1 MKNYKYKIAIIFVTI
16 VSCEKPEI
24 FSAEKY
30 NCQSSIPEDV
40 LTHPKAAQYQDI
52 LDRNQGLELVGAS
65 LMIKD
70 NYGIWVGSVGKADIG
85 SNVDVKPCNRFLI
98 ASITKSFTATAIFKY
113 IDQGLLSLNDNAK
126 DYLPASIYDKL
137 KNSKEA
143 KIKHLLNHTSGIPD
157 YYTIDYELDRINV
170 LYNNWSQYDI
180 IKYAFNQ
187 DATNAVGET
196 YEYSNSNYLLLG
208 IILERISGQLLEE
221 IYADEIFNPLNLSSG
236 YYSANN
242 PITDDTVKGY
252 VDLYGNGQYV
262 ESQFLYKD
270 ELGTADGG
278 IAMNAYDLGLFYEGL
293 FNGNLISNSSLNEMT
308 NWFPLPINWVDEDFG
323 HFQNGYGL
331 EHNETPYGNSVG
343 HTGGIDGFLSIAQYF
358 PESDKTFV
366 LLVNSGSYENQARI
380 NIYNES
386 LQIMFEN

>member
-1 MKNYKYKIAIIFVTI
+1 MKIHKYIIAFIVVAF

-24 FSAEKY
+24 FSEEKY
-30 NCQSSIPEDV
+30 NCQSIVPEEAFV
-40 LTHPKAAQYQDI
+40 HPKAEQYQEI
-52 LDRNQGLELVGAS
+52 LNRNQKLELVGAS

-70 NYGIWVGSVGKADIG
+70 DNGIWVGSVGKGDIA
-85 SNVDVKPCNRFLI
+85 SNIDVKPCNRFLI
-98 ASITKSFTATAIFKY
+98 ASITKSFTATVIFKY

-126 DYLPASIYDKL
+126 DYLPASIYNKL
-137 KNSKEA
+137 ENSKEA

-157 YYTIDYELDRINV
+157 YYTIDYELDRINEE
-170 LYNNWSQYDI
+170 YNNWSQYDI

-187 DATNAVGET
+187 DATNTVGET

-208 IILERISGQLLEE
+208 IILERISGKLLEE
-221 IYADEIFNPLNLSSG
+221 IYSEEIFNPLNLSSG

-242 PITDDTVKGY
+242 SITDDTVKGY

-293 FNGNLISNSSLNEMT
+293 FNENLISDNSLNEMT
-308 NWFPLPINWVDEDFG
+308 NWFPLPSDWVDDDFG

-331 EHNETPYGNSVG
+331 ERNDTPYGNSVG

-380 NIYNES
+380 NIYNEV
-386 LQIMFEN
+386 LELMFE